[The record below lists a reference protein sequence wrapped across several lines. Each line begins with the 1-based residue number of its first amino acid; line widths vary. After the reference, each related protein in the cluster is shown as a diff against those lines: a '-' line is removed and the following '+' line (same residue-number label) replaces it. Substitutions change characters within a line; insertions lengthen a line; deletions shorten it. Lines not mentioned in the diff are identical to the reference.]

1 MGERVPEMTLTLPE
15 LHSLHA
21 RSLTAAADCR
31 RDYAKGGT
39 RWHTAEQAWS
49 AARMFVGAAR
59 NARERIAARKSQEIS
74 Q

>member
-1 MGERVPEMTLTLPE
+1 MLTVRE
-15 LHSLHA
+15 LHELHA
-21 RSLTAAADCR
+21 RILDRAAACR

-59 NARERIAARKSQEIS
+59 NARERIAARNGEAV
-74 Q
+74 